1 MTHGDSPL
9 TVQTTPAP
17 EIAELTQGAAEVLP
31 HGGLEAKLKERAGK
45 PLRVKLG
52 FDPTKPDLHIGHAVV
67 LNALR
72 RFQDKGHQVVI
83 IIGDFTAT
91 IGDPTGK
98 EATRPPLS
106 TDEVNAN
113 AKTYLEQ
120 LGLVLDLS
128 KTEVRYNS
136 EWLAKMS
143 MVDCLKLTAQ
153 TTVAQMLARDN
164 FAKRYE
170 RNDPIG
176 LHEFMYPL
184 LQGHDSV
191 VIDADIEMGG
201 TDQKF
206 NNLMGRQLQESA
218 GKPAQVVMLYPILEG
233 TDGVQKMS
241 KSLNNYIG
249 LTDAPEDMYGKV
261 MSVPDALLENYY
273 RLASCLSLSEIEETL
288 AGYKA
293 GTLHP
298 RDAKMRLARAIVSR
312 YHGPEAGQRGE
323 DAFVRQFQQ
332 RQIPDD
338 MPEVTLA
345 SLGLEGDTAGIL
357 ALLSGAKLVASTS
370 EARRL
375 IQQGGIK
382 LHQGDEATTVSDPQA
397 TVAIPAE
404 GLIIQVGKRRFA
416 RISRG

>member
-1 MTHGDSPL
+1 MTA
-9 TVQTTPAP
+9 QTTPAP
-17 EIAELTQGAAEVLP
+17 ELAVLTQGASEVLP

-72 RFQDKGHQVVI
+72 RFQDHGHQVVI

-106 TDEVNAN
+106 AEEVADN

-128 KTEVRYNS
+128 KTEVRYNA
-136 EWLAKMS
+136 EWLGKLS
-143 MVDCLKLTAQ
+143 MIDCLKLTAQ
-153 TTVAQMLARDN
+153 TTVAQMLAREN

-184 LQGHDSV
+184 LQGYDSV
-191 VIDADIEMGG
+191 AIEADIEMGG

-218 GKPAQVVMLYPILEG
+218 GQRAQVVMLYPILEG

-261 MSVPDALLENYY
+261 MSVPDALLENYF
-273 RLASCLSLSEIEETL
+273 RLASCLPLPEIEETL
-288 AGYKA
+288 VGLKA

-312 YHGPEAGQRGE
+312 YHGPEAGARGE
-323 DAFVRQFQQ
+323 EAFVRQFQQ
-332 RQIPDD
+332 RQLPED
-338 MPEVTLA
+338 MPVVALG
-345 SLGLEGDTAGIL
+345 SLGLAAEEQAGIL
-357 ALLSGAKLVASTS
+357 PLLTGAKLVASTS

-375 IQQGGIK
+375 IQQGGVK
-382 LHQGDEATTVSDPQA
+382 LHQGDEVTTVADPQA
-397 TVAIPAE
+397 AIAIPAE
-404 GLIIQVGKRRFA
+404 GLVIQVGKRRFA
-416 RISRG
+416 RITRG

>member
-1 MTHGDSPL
+1 L
-9 TVQTTPAP
+9 TVQTTSTP
-17 EIAELTQGAAEVLP
+17 EIADLTQGAAEVLP

-72 RFQDKGHQVVI
+72 RFQDRGHQVVI

-106 TDEVNAN
+106 AAEVADN

-136 EWLAKMS
+136 EWLAKMN
-143 MVDCLKLTAQ
+143 MADCLKLMAQ
-153 TTVAQMLARDN
+153 STVAQMLARDN

-191 VIDADIEMGG
+191 AIDADIEMGG

-218 GKPAQVVMLYPILEG
+218 GMKAQIVMLYPILEG
-233 TDGVQKMS
+233 TDGIQKMS

-261 MSVPDALLENYY
+261 MSIPDALLENYY
-273 RLASCLSLSEIEETL
+273 RLASCLPLAEIE
-288 AGYKA
+288 AAVASYKA

-312 YHGPEAGQRGE
+312 YHGAEAGARGE
-323 DAFVRQFQQ
+323 EAFVRQFQQ
-332 RQIPDD
+332 RQIPED
-338 MPEVTLA
+338 MPEVTLT
-345 SLGLEGDTAGIL
+345 SLGLASDAPAGIL
-357 ALLSGAKLVASTS
+357 TLLSGAKLVASTS

-375 IQQGGIK
+375 IQQGGVK
-382 LHQGDEATTVSDPQA
+382 LHQGAEPTVISDPNTTLQ
-397 TVAIPAE
+397 IPAE
-404 GLIIQVGKRRFA
+404 GFILQVGKRRFC
-416 RISRG
+416 RFVRG